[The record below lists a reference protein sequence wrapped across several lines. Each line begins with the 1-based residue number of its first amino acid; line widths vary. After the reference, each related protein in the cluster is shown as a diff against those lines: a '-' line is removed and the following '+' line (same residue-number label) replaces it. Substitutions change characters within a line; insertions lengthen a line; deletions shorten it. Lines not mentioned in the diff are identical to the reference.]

1 LSCRFTSKADWPPPE
16 SAASSRLP
24 AEAYDPERQSFLVTF
39 KIEEGR
45 QYRVGAVHFES
56 SIPTL
61 DGNALRSFSRV
72 NVGSVYNAE
81 ELEKSVEE
89 MQIEA
94 PRRGYAFAIVRPRGD
109 RNFEAHTVSIA
120 FSIDEGPRTYIER
133 INVRGKYAYPGAET
147 ELLQNAQK
155 CVAKGVRGR
164 TGPDVR
170 DGSRLCKNA
179 PQ

>member
-1 LSCRFTSKADWPPPE
+1 LSCRFISKADWPPPE

-94 PRRGYAFAIVRPRGD
+94 SRR
-109 RNFEAHTVSIA
+109 
-120 FSIDEGPRTYIER
+120 
-133 INVRGKYAYPGAET
+133 
-147 ELLQNAQK
+147 
-155 CVAKGVRGR
+155 
-164 TGPDVR
+164 
-170 DGSRLCKNA
+170 RLCDSA
-179 PQ
+179 PARRSQF